1 MGCCYEIIL
10 SIFLMAGVGY
20 LLKVIR
26 FWGPAEGMVF
36 SKTVLYVTLPCFI
49 LLALAGAKLTKEAF
63 IVPIIFFISSFLL
76 GLIGY
81 FIARLL
87 ALPRSSTGTFI
98 LAISLANTGF
108 LGYPVIQGVLG
119 NKALAWA
126 AIIDQFGMA
135 LPLNTLGIA
144 IATYFGKSESEQNR
158 FLTLLKSPPFIASI
172 VALPLIGKSIPSYLH
187 PLWRSMEFLRNATV
201 PLIMLFLG
209 ISLRPSNFKSN
220 WLPLTIATLLK
231 IFLHPLLV
239 YFLSIP
245 IGLSFLPLKVLIMQA
260 CMPTALMTV
269 VFSEQFKLDLELASG
284 IVFLTTLSSI
294 FTIPFMS
301 QVLSAR

>member
-1 MGCCYEIIL
+1 MDSCYEIIL

-20 LLKVIR
+20 LLKILR
-26 FWGPAEGMVF
+26 FWGPAEGTVF

-49 LLALAGAKLTKEAF
+49 LLALAGAKLTKEAL
-63 IVPIIFFISSFLL
+63 IVPFIFIFSSIFL
-76 GLIGY
+76 GAIGY

-119 NKALAWA
+119 NKGLAWA
-126 AIIDQFGMA
+126 AIVDQFGMA

-144 IATYFGKSESEQNR
+144 IATYYGKTENEQNR
-158 FLTLLKSPPFIASI
+158 FLTLLKSPPFIACLL
-172 VALPLIGKSIPSYLH
+172 ALFLLGKSIPPFLH
-187 PLWRSMEFLRNATV
+187 PLWRSMELLRDATV

-209 ISLRPSNFKSN
+209 ISLRPSNFNRN
-220 WLPLTIATLLK
+220 WLILTLASLLK
-231 IFLHPLLV
+231 LFLHPLLV
-239 YFLSIP
+239 YSLSLRV
-245 IGLSFLPLKVLIMQA
+245 GLSSLPLQVLIMQA

-269 VFSEQFKLDLELASG
+269 VFSEQFKLDLELATG
-284 IVFLTTLSSI
+284 IVFLTTLFSI